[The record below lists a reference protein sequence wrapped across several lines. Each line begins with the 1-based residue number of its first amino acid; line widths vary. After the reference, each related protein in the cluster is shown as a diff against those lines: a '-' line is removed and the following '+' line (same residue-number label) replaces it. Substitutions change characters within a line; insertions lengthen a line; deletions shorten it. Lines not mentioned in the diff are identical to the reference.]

1 MQITDEL
8 RHLNVPL
15 FIEYRCVSGD
25 DEFDIDW
32 WTISELRKLFGIRL
46 TDDEK
51 QTRIQAY
58 KWGIGYRQWAAVY
71 SKEDILNRRLV
82 ASERA

>member
-1 MQITDEL
+1 MEITDEL

-15 FIEYRCVSGD
+15 FVEYNCVSGD

-32 WTISELRKLFGIRL
+32 WTVSEMKKLFGITL
-46 TDDEK
+46 TDTEK
-51 QTRIQAY
+51 QNRIRAY

-71 SKEDILNRRLV
+71 SRTEILNYRLLD
-82 ASERA
+82 SEGA